1 MRLPRFTS
9 FKIVPIV
16 DEFELARDIRQ
27 AFVEQF
33 GEENVGAVDV
43 RSYPGDE
50 YFANVKVSKKT
61 KEISD
66 FAWELSDRLQEL
78 GLRIGV
84 LCHEKPA
91 A

>member
-1 MRLPRFTS
+1 MRMPRFTS
-9 FKIVPIV
+9 FKVVPIV

-33 GEENVGAVDV
+33 GEGNIGEVDV
-43 RSYPGDE
+43 RRYPGDE
-50 YFANVKVSKKT
+50 YFAHVDVSKKT
-61 KEISD
+61 KETSA
-66 FAWELSDRLQEL
+66 FTRELSDRLEEL

-84 LCHEKPA
+84 ICHEKPA